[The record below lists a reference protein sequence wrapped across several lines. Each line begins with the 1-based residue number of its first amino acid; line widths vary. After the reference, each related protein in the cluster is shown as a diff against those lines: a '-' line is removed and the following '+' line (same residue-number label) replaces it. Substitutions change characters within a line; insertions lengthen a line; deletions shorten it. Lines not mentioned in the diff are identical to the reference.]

1 MIEEKHELWKKEKSL
16 SGYIPF
22 SSIVAPGVVY
32 CRSGELIA
40 TFRCA
45 GIPFE
50 TCNDDDIDSAAS
62 RLNTFYGSLSRSDIA
77 VQIHRIRRPVCDSL
91 SAPKESGF
99 ARDFAENYNAKIG
112 RQSLIAT
119 ELYVTVIFRKLRP
132 KDSTANRTFRQI
144 QQELEARLEE
154 FSQLTANFE
163 SALSEYRPKRLGEFR
178 KNGILC
184 SEQLSFYN
192 FLLTGCWHT
201 VRVPDGPIYEAL
213 SDVQLFAGHDTL
225 ELQSASGSV
234 FAKSIELKDYA
245 DTTHAVILDGLL
257 YPRLSGVEP
266 YSFIETHTFCFL
278 NKNQGIEV
286 LRKQRKQ
293 LIATEDES
301 PTQIQAIGAAID
313 ASINGIFSLGEYSYS
328 LLVFG
333 TKDKVADN
341 ARHAAKLLE
350 DEHFTPVFGTLA
362 LSAAFLHQL
371 PGTPKWRPRVV
382 TMTSL
387 NFAHLAPLHN
397 FPAGKRSGNPW
408 GEALALL
415 KTPSN
420 QPYYFN
426 FHFTPENKNN
436 FGDRAIGH
444 TIIIGST
451 GSGKT
456 VLMNTLLTLS
466 QKYRDD
472 EKYSCIYFDL
482 DKGAQASIRAQ
493 NNAGYVSIENG
504 KCSGL
509 NPFQLE
515 ATEENILFLIRWTKK
530 LISRDGLPVTPLEE
544 NRLTAAVRAVMAMP
558 KTVRRL
564 ALLPQN
570 MIQGS
575 SAEEINNSLTQR
587 LRRWINNGEYAWV
600 FDNPEDT
607 LDFNR
612 HAVFGIDGTDFLAD
626 EIISPCVTDYLLYR
640 LDSVLDGRR
649 VLIFMDEF
657 WRYLK
662 DPDTARYTLK
672 KLKTIRK
679 LNGVMVFATQNP
691 EDLLN
696 HPDGANYV
704 QNCVTKIF
712 LPNTGADADK
722 YIEGFKVTPNEFSII
737 KEMGQHSRMMV
748 VKQDQSS
755 VTCKLDLGAFPQAL
769 KVFSGT
775 PENNAFLEN
784 LIELYGEKPSEWLPY
799 YLGTRSINQGERP

>member
-1 MIEEKHELWKKEKSL
+1 MIEKKREIWQKEKSL
-16 SGYIPF
+16 TGYIPF
-22 SSIVAPGVVY
+22 SSVVAPGVVY
-32 CRSGELIA
+32 CRNGELIS
-40 TFRCA
+40 TFRCC

-77 VQIHRIRRPVCDSL
+77 VQIHRIRRPVFDSL

-99 ARDFAENYNAKIG
+99 AHDFAEKYNEKIG
-112 RQSLIAT
+112 RQSLVAT
-119 ELYVTVIFRKLRP
+119 ELYVTVIFRRLRS
-132 KDSTANRTFRQI
+132 KDSTSSRTLEQI
-144 QQELEARLEE
+144 QEEFEARLEE
-154 FSQLTANFE
+154 FSHLTAGFE

-178 KNGILC
+178 DRGVLC

-192 FLLTGCWHT
+192 FLLSGFWHT

-213 SDVQLFAGHDTL
+213 SGVQLFAGHDTL
-225 ELQSASGSV
+225 ELQSASGVV
-234 FAKSIELKDYA
+234 FAKSIELRDYA

-257 YPRLSGVEP
+257 YPRLSGTEP

-278 NKNQGIEV
+278 NKNQGLDA

-301 PTQIQAIGAAID
+301 STQIAAIGQAID
-313 ASINGIFSLGEYSYS
+313 AAINGLFSLGEYSYS

-333 TKDKVADN
+333 TKENVGDH

-362 LSAAFLHQL
+362 LSAAYLHQL
-371 PGTPKWRPRVV
+371 PGTPKWRPRIV

-397 FPAGKRSGNPW
+397 FPEGKRNCNPW

-415 KTPSN
+415 RTPSN

-426 FHFTPENKNN
+426 FHFTPENKDSY
-436 FGDRAIGH
+436 GERALGH

-466 QKYRDD
+466 QKYGDS
-472 EKYSCIYFDL
+472 EKYSCVYFDL
-482 DKGAQASIRAQ
+482 DKGAQAAIRVQ
-493 NNAGYVSIENG
+493 NNSGYVSIESG
-504 KCSGL
+504 KASGL
-509 NPFQLE
+509 NPFQME
-515 ATEENILFLIRWTKK
+515 ATEENILFLIRWCRK

-544 NRLTAAVRAVMAMP
+544 NRLSSAVRAVMAMP
-558 KTVRRL
+558 KAVRRL

-587 LRRWINNGEYAWV
+587 LRRWINDGEYAWV

-626 EIISPCVTDYLLYR
+626 EVISPCVTDYLLYR

-657 WRYLK
+657 WRYLR

-696 HPDGANYV
+696 HADGANYV

-712 LPNTGADADK
+712 LPNTGASEDK
-722 YIEGFKVTPNEFSII
+722 YIDGFKVTPNEFSII
-737 KEMGQHSRMMV
+737 KEMGQHSRMMLI
-748 VKQDQSS
+748 KQDKSS
-755 VTCKLDLGAFPQAL
+755 VTCKLDLGAFPLAL

-784 LIELYGEKPSEWLPY
+784 LIDLYGESPSAWLPY
-799 YLGTRSINQGERP
+799 YLGERPIH